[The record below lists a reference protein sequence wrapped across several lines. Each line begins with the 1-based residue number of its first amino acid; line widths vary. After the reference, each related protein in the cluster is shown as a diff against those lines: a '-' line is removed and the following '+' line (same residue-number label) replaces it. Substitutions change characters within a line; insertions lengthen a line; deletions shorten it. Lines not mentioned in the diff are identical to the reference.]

1 MSTSPLDNG
10 ATDSSTLLLVDDRDR
25 ERLKRHQKIM
35 SGHKKRKRSEL
46 EDEAD
51 EAEEERRQRSE
62 VVPTIV
68 STNID
73 DQTTASTSHRASGTL
88 PKSPAQHVSD
98 IIQDMNLQSNEE
110 RLGAFNIIARHFL
123 EDTDRLLMYLGGV
136 GGMGKSHVISS
147 VVQLLQRLGRAQE
160 LLLSAPTGTA
170 AVLIAGSTIH
180 SLTML
185 PQSSFNVDELM
196 KIWRHVRYLFID
208 EISMVHSRS
217 FRMLTGTL

>member
-1 MSTSPLDNG
+1 
-10 ATDSSTLLLVDDRDR
+10 VDDRDL

-51 EAEEERRQRSE
+51 EAEEERAHRRRQRSE

-73 DQTTASTSHRASGTL
+73 DQTTASTSRRASGTL

-110 RLGAFNIIARHFL
+110 RLRAFNIIARHFL
-123 EDTDRLLMYLGGV
+123 EDTDQLLMYLGGGLV
-136 GGMGKSHVISS
+136 GRGRATSYLLWYSSCSVS
-147 VVQLLQRLGRAQE
+147 VVRE
-160 LLLSAPTGTA
+160 N
-170 AVLIAGSTIH
+170 
-180 SLTML
+180 
-185 PQSSFNVDELM
+185 SF
-196 KIWRHVRYLFID
+196 
-208 EISMVHSRS
+208 
-217 FRMLTGTL
+217 